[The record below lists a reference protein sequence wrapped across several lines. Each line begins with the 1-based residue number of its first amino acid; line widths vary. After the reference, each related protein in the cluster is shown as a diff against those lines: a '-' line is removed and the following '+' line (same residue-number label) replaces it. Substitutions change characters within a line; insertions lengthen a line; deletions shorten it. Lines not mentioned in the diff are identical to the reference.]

1 MQFMEFALE
10 KYICFLSEI
19 QALIWCILILVNAM
33 KTDIE
38 KREWSKLINGTV
50 DDRDYGGGGL
60 LILKQIQCCA

>member
-19 QALIWCILILVNAM
+19 QALIWCILVNEM

-38 KREWSKLINGTV
+38 EREWSKSINGTV
-50 DDRDYGGGGL
+50 DDRDNGGGGL

>member
-19 QALIWCILILVNAM
+19 QALIWCILVNEM

-38 KREWSKLINGTV
+38 KREWSKSINGTV

>member
-19 QALIWCILILVNAM
+19 QALIWCILVNAM

-38 KREWSKLINGTV
+38 KREWSKSINGTV